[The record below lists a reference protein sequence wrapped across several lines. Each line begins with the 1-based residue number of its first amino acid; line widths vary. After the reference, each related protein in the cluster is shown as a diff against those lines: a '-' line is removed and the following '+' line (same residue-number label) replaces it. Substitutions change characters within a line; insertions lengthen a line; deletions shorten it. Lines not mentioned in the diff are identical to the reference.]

1 MEPGVRRGAGI
12 AAIAGVAVF
21 FFAWSCVNA
30 ETAGKPVKPAKPKT
44 LPGLV
49 LRDLDGKFVYLS
61 HLAYPGEEQPR
72 KPRSVMIL
80 NFFSV
85 DCKPCI
91 RELPLLLT
99 LHKEY
104 AAKGVKTFILAVDP
118 LAKQDEVKE
127 VAKTHKITCEVLRDP
142 YQVACDKLGVV
153 RIPQTFVVTKEG
165 RIATRVVGLTDFEKK
180 LRGALSKVL
189 EGETTEGKNEG
200 KNVRVAEHRAARDG
214 SRGER

>member
-12 AAIAGVAVF
+12 AAVVSAAVF
-21 FFAWSCVNA
+21 FFSSSYISA
-30 ETAGKPVKPAKPKT
+30 ETVRKPAKLAKPTT

-61 HLAYPGEEQPR
+61 HLAYPGKEQPR
-72 KPRSVMIL
+72 KPRSAMIL

-91 RELPLLLT
+91 RELPLLLK

-104 AAKGVKTFILAVDP
+104 DAKGVKTFILAVDP
-118 LAKQDEVKE
+118 LAKQDEVKAI
-127 VAKTHKITCEVLRDP
+127 AKTHKITCEVLRDP

-165 RIATRVVGLTDFEKK
+165 RIATRIVGLTDFEKK